1 MHITF
6 CAAEAVPFAQ
16 TGGLGDVCGS
26 LPLALTK
33 RDVSVTILLPRYK
46 FIDAKKFG
54 ITPVDKNLSRV
65 VISSNL
71 DVYFIEHD
79 YYGKRSGIYGDN
91 GDDYPDNLERFQYF
105 CAQSLKALEQLKRKT
120 DVIHCHDWHTALI
133 PIYLKEQHKHSS
145 LAKAK
150 TILTIHNM
158 AHQGMFPR
166 EHYPKLGL
174 PATYN
179 SPHYLEYFG
188 QINFLKGG
196 IVVSDK
202 VTTVSKQYAREILTK
217 EFGCGLE
224 GVLKS
229 RREPVT
235 GIINGINHEVW
246 NPETDTTI
254 AQTYTKGEVTIGKT
268 ANKAKLQELVKL
280 PLRDDVPLFAFVS
293 RLVHQKGVDL
303 ILEVL
308 EQFLAMDVQVVM
320 LGTGD
325 RQYEKQVKAY
335 ADKYP
340 KKIWANFQF
349 DDDMAHQVYAGA
361 DFFLMPSRFEPC
373 GLSQMI
379 SMAYGTVPITFK
391 TGGLVDTVK
400 PFDAARR
407 EGNGLLFKNFTKK
420 DFFQALRQAMELYQ
434 DKEKFHALREN
445 ALAADFSWE
454 HAAEEY
460 IKVYQCLLSA

>member
-6 CAAEAVPFAQ
+6 CAVEAVPFAQ

-26 LPLALTK
+26 LPLALAK

-54 ITPVDKNLSRV
+54 ITPVDKHLSRAV
-65 VISSNL
+65 LSPNL

-79 YYGKRSGIYGDN
+79 YYGKRDGIYGDN

-105 CAQSLKALEQLKRKT
+105 CSRVLKTLEQLRKKT
-120 DVIHCHDWHTALI
+120 DIIHCHDWHTALI
-133 PIYLKEQHKHSS
+133 PIYLKDQYKNSS
-145 LAKAK
+145 LASAR

-158 AHQGMFPR
+158 AHQGVFPR
-166 EHYPKLGL
+166 ERYPKLNL

-179 SPHYLEYFG
+179 SAHYLEYFG

-196 IVVSDK
+196 IVASDK
-202 VTTVSKQYAREILTK
+202 VTTVSQQYAKEILTK

-229 RREPVT
+229 RREPVE
-235 GIINGINHEVW
+235 GIINGISHDVW
-246 NPETDTTI
+246 NPATDQKI
-254 AQTYTKGEVTIGKT
+254 ARTYAKDELMHGKT
-268 ANKAKLQELVKL
+268 ANKAKLQQLLKL
-280 PLRDDVPLFAFVS
+280 PQRDDAPLFAFVS

-303 ILEVL
+303 ILEVM
-308 EQFLAMDVQVVM
+308 EQFLALDVQVVM
-320 LGTGD
+320 LGTGE
-325 RQYEKQVKAY
+325 RQYEKQIKAY
-335 ADKYP
+335 TDKYP
-340 KKIWANFQF
+340 KKIWANFEF
-349 DDDMAHQVYAGA
+349 NDSLAHQVYAGA

-379 SMAYGTVPITFK
+379 SMAYGTVPIAFK
-391 TGGLVDTVK
+391 TGGLADTVES
-400 PFDAARR
+400 FNAALSK
-407 EGNGLLFKNFTKK
+407 GDGILFNRFTKK
-420 DFFQALRQAMELYQ
+420 DFFQALRQAIDIYGDQ
-434 DKEKFHALREN
+434 EKFYTLRQN

-454 HAAEEY
+454 HAAGEY

>member
-6 CAAEAVPFAQ
+6 CAVEAVPFAQ

-26 LPLALTK
+26 LPVALAQ
-33 RDVSVTILLPRYK
+33 RNVSVTILLPRYK
-46 FIDAKKFG
+46 FIDVKKFG

-65 VISSNL
+65 VVSPNL
-71 DVYFIEHD
+71 DVYFVEHD
-79 YYGKRSGIYGDN
+79 YYGKRDGIYGDN

-105 CAQSLKALEQLKRKT
+105 CSMALRAIEQLKKKT
-120 DVIHCHDWHTALI
+120 DIIHCHDWHTALI
-133 PIYLKEQHKHSS
+133 PIYLKEQQKNSS

-150 TILTIHNM
+150 TILTVHNM

-166 EHYPKLGL
+166 ERYPKLNL

-179 SPHYLEYFG
+179 SPQYLEYFG
-188 QINFLKGG
+188 KINFLKGG
-196 IVVSDK
+196 IVTSDK
-202 VTTVSKQYAREILTK
+202 VTTVSKQYAKEILTK

-229 RREPVT
+229 RRDPVV
-235 GIINGINHEVW
+235 GIINGISHDVW
-246 NPETDTTI
+246 NPETDRSI
-254 AQTYTKGEVTIGKT
+254 AQTYTKDEVAIGKT
-268 ANKAKLQELVKL
+268 ANKAKLQKLVKL
-280 PLRDDVPLFAFVS
+280 PQRDDVPLFAFVS

-308 EQFLAMDVQVVM
+308 EQFLAMDIQVVM

-325 RQYEKQVKAY
+325 RQYEKQVKTY
-335 ADKYP
+335 TDKYP
-340 KKIWANFQF
+340 QKIWANFEF
-349 DDDMAHQVYAGA
+349 ADSLAHQLYAGA

-379 SMAYGTVPITFK
+379 SMAYGTIPIAFK

-400 PFDAARR
+400 PFDITRR
-407 EGNGLLFKNFTKK
+407 EGNGLLFKSFTKK
-420 DFFQALRQAMELYQ
+420 DFLQALRQAMEIYQ

-460 IKVYQCLLSA
+460 IKVYQCLLSV

>member
-33 RDVSVTILLPRYK
+33 KGVSVTIVLPRYK

-54 ITPVDKNLSRV
+54 ITPVDKHLSRAV
-65 VISSNL
+65 VSPEL
-71 DVYFIEHD
+71 DVYFLEHD
-79 YYGKRSGIYGDN
+79 YYGKRGGIYGDN

-105 CAQSLKALEQLKRKT
+105 CSRALKTLEQLKKKT
-120 DVIHCHDWHTALI
+120 DIIHCHDWHAALI
-133 PIYLKEQHKHSS
+133 PIYLKEQYKNSP
-145 LAKAK
+145 LASAK

-166 EHYPKLGL
+166 ERYPKLNL

-179 SPHYLEYFG
+179 SPQYLEYFG
-188 QINFLKGG
+188 RINFLKGG
-196 IVVSDK
+196 IVASGK
-202 VTTVSKQYAREILTK
+202 VTTVSKQYAKEILTK

-224 GVLKS
+224 GVLRE
-229 RREPVT
+229 RRDPVV
-235 GIINGINHEVW
+235 GIINGINDDVW
-246 NPETDTTI
+246 NPATDLAI
-254 AQTYTKGEVTIGKT
+254 AQTYAKGEVTHGKM
-268 ANKAKLQELVKL
+268 ANKAELQRLVKL
-280 PLRDDVPLFAFVS
+280 PQRDDVPLFAFVS

-303 ILEVL
+303 ILEAMD
-308 EQFLAMDVQVVM
+308 QFLEMDVQLIM

-335 ADKYP
+335 TDKYP
-340 KKIWANFQF
+340 RKIWANFEF
-349 DDDMAHQVYAGA
+349 ADHMAHQVYAGA

-379 SMAYGTVPITFK
+379 SMAYGTIPIAFK

-407 EGNGLLFKNFTKK
+407 EGNGLLFNHFTKK
-420 DFFQALRQAMELYQ
+420 DFLQALRRAMDIYR
-434 DKEKFHALREN
+434 DPPKNHSLRQN
-445 ALAADFSWE
+445 ALAADFSWD